1 MKCSNHVNNK
11 SGGLLVE
18 QPVVKSWVLNTTF
31 VEEVQL
37 DEPWDLT
44 CKKRGYTSLGI
55 ALDCLSAKDDRM
67 GMVAFTPGGNFRSL
81 SR

>member
-1 MKCSNHVNNK
+1 MRCGNHVNNK
-11 SGGLLVE
+11 SGGLLVD

-31 VEEVQL
+31 VEKVQV

-44 CKKRGYTSLGI
+44 CKKRCYTFLGI

-67 GMVAFTPGGNFRSL
+67 GMVAFTLGGNFRSL
-81 SR
+81 SW